1 MDDPIERT
9 STSNPSAE
17 PGLEVANELAAAIAR
32 FSRPEFRA
40 EITRLYGIAK
50 DHAIEQRDRMRVKSQ
65 IEPKQ

>member
-9 STSNPSAE
+9 STSSPLAE
-17 PGLEVANELAAAIAR
+17 PELEVADELAAAISR

-50 DHAIEQRDRMRVKSQ
+50 DQAIEQRDRMRAKSP